1 MISTKNKLDLKL
13 FTIIIA
19 TVIAYVVSY
28 ICLYNGI
35 YIIYQS
41 LFYIPVL
48 LSCFW
53 YDKKGFIYSV
63 AITSVHFL
71 LCMKYNPEPLW
82 EELVRLLVFI
92 TIGLITYKLTDNIK
106 SRQLEI
112 IHLNKILKN
121 DIERFNK
128 VEMLSHLGSY
138 EVDLKTGK
146 TIWSDELFRIFGF
159 QPKSFEPTREKRI
172 ELTYANDKKLVK
184 ENIEKAINEKYGFTI
199 ENRILRPDGSIRWV
213 LSIGYVELNEDD
225 EAEKFIGA
233 LHDITERK
241 LLEKSL
247 EEEKE
252 KLRITITSIGDGVI
266 STDVNGKVTI
276 LNKVA
281 EELTGWKQEEALGK
295 PIEEVFNIINEKT
308 RVKCENPIK
317 KVIESGLIIGL
328 ANHTALISKDG
339 TERSIAD
346 SAAPIKDS
354 DGNVQGVIL
363 VFRDVTE
370 EKRRQ
375 DEIYYMSYYDSL
387 TGLYNRRFFEEE
399 IKRID
404 TERNL
409 PISIIMGDC
418 NGLKLTN
425 DTFGHSEGDKLL
437 KKAAEAIKS
446 ACRADDIAAR
456 WGGDEFIILLP
467 KTEKE
472 EAEAMVKKI
481 KSICSN
487 MKIDSINVSISF
499 GYDTKQSIGEDIFK
513 ILKSAEDYMYKHK
526 VVEGNSMRGNIINT
540 ILNTLHEKNPR
551 EEKHSKR
558 VSELCRR
565 IGAAM
570 ELPEIEINKLKVCG
584 LLHDIGK
591 IAIEEKVLNKTE
603 RLTDQEWNEIKRHP
617 DIGYRILSSSS
628 EMVELAQYILSH
640 HERFDGTGYPR
651 GLKQEEIPLLSRIIA
666 VADSYDAMTNE
677 RTYKKALDKDA
688 AIEELIQNKG
698 TQFDPY
704 VVDIF
709 IGKVLNN
716 KRVKVLYRRLH
727 GELFR

>member
-1 MISTKNKLDLKL
+1 MFSLKNKRDLKL
-13 FTIIIA
+13 FIIVIA
-19 TVIAYVVSY
+19 TVIPFMVSY
-28 ICLYNGI
+28 IFLSNGI
-35 YIIYQS
+35 YIIYQN

-53 YDKKGFIYSV
+53 YGKKGFIYSG
-63 AITSVHFL
+63 AIAATYFL
-71 LCMKYNPEPLW
+71 FSLKYSPETLW
-82 EELVRLLVFI
+82 EELVRLLIFI
-92 TIGLITYKLTDNIK
+92 AIALITYKFTARIK
-106 SRQLEI
+106 DHQSKI

-172 ELTYANDKKLVK
+172 ELTYTNDKKLVK
-184 ENIEKAINEKYGFTI
+184 GNIEKAINEKCGFTI

-225 EAEKFIGA
+225 EAEKFIGS
-233 LHDITERK
+233 LLDITERK

-252 KLRITITSIGDGVI
+252 KLRITIASIGDGVI

-295 PIEEVFNIINEKT
+295 PIEEVFNIINESTK
-308 RVKCENPIK
+308 VKCENPIQ

-409 PISIIMGDC
+409 PISIIMGDA

-425 DTFGHSEGDKLL
+425 DAFGHSDGDKLL

-446 ACRADDIAAR
+446 ACRADDIVAR

-467 KTEKE
+467 KTKKE
-472 EAEAMVKKI
+472 EAEAMVKRI
-481 KSICSN
+481 KNICSN

-499 GYDTKQSIGEDIFK
+499 GYDTKQSIDEDIFK
-513 ILKSAEDYMYKHK
+513 ILKSAEDYCFCP
-526 VVEGNSMRGNIINT
+526 G
-540 ILNTLHEKNPR
+540 
-551 EEKHSKR
+551 
-558 VSELCRR
+558 
-565 IGAAM
+565 
-570 ELPEIEINKLKVCG
+570 
-584 LLHDIGK
+584 
-591 IAIEEKVLNKTE
+591 
-603 RLTDQEWNEIKRHP
+603 
-617 DIGYRILSSSS
+617 
-628 EMVELAQYILSH
+628 
-640 HERFDGTGYPR
+640 
-651 GLKQEEIPLLSRIIA
+651 
-666 VADSYDAMTNE
+666 
-677 RTYKKALDKDA
+677 
-688 AIEELIQNKG
+688 
-698 TQFDPY
+698 
-704 VVDIF
+704 
-709 IGKVLNN
+709 
-716 KRVKVLYRRLH
+716 
-727 GELFR
+727 

>member
-28 ICLYNGI
+28 ICLYDGI

-472 EAEAMVKKI
+472 EAEATVKKI

-716 KRVKVLYRRLH
+716 K
-727 GELFR
+727 G